1 MSSYKEEHWY
11 KFRPYIYKPAGT
23 TSRIIKGMGMRY
35 VRGPHKGAINLSK
48 GSKKAKAYMQFVRS
62 FRRKK

>member
-1 MSSYKEEHWY
+1 MSSYMDEY
-11 KFRPYIYKPAGT
+11 RRRIRPYIPVT